1 MDYKVL
7 SRKEPLD
14 IVNVTLSPCA
24 DDQLCLYLSYFHLI
38 QKSVNV
44 IKHNIYFQSF
54 YLSQTCYYWSD
65 VSESNL
71 I

>member
-24 DDQLCLYLSYFHLI
+24 DDQLRLYLSYFHLI
-38 QKSVNV
+38 QKSVYLFS
-44 IKHNIYFQSF
+44 IF
-54 YLSQTCYYWSD
+54 LSQ
-65 VSESNL
+65 SNL
-71 I
+71 LLLVRCVRK